1 MSPNFTIPE
10 MQAYL
15 REVFPQH
22 FPASGGSMEVA
33 ALGADAARLRM
44 RAGAADLRPGGT
56 VSGPAIFALADCAF
70 YVAVLAALGRE
81 ALAVTTSVSLDFM
94 RKAGPGL
101 LEAEARILKRG
112 RVLVVGDVMIV
123 AEGVA
128 GPVARASLTY
138 SIPPRSGG

>member
-10 MQAYL
+10 MHAYL
-15 REVFPQH
+15 RAVFPQH

-44 RAGAADLRPGGT
+44 RAGPAELRPGGT

-112 RVLVVGDVMIV
+112 RALVVGDVMIA
-123 AEGVA
+123 AESVA

>member
-10 MQAYL
+10 MHAFL

-22 FPASGGSMEVA
+22 FPASGGSMEVV
-33 ALGADAARLRM
+33 ALDAGAARLRM
-44 RAGAADLRPGGT
+44 RAGTAELRPGGT
-56 VSGPAIFALADCAF
+56 VSGPALFTLADCAF
-70 YVAVLAALGRE
+70 YVAVLGALGRE

-112 RVLVVGDVMIV
+112 RVLVVGDVLV
-123 AEGVA
+123 SAEGVA
-128 GPVARASLTY
+128 GPVARAGLTY
-138 SIPPRSGG
+138 SIPPRRGG